1 MEKTLHY
8 WSASLVSQVTNL
20 QASESL
26 GNSLLRVALAFFG
39 EGTNTKAHFVRNKR
53 PNETPAGALQ
63 PRQDSHI
70 IQSFGQKFQT
80 QIWV

>member
-1 MEKTLHY
+1 MSCLKKEVPPKEKTVHY

-26 GNSLLRVALAFFG
+26 GSSLLCVALAFFG

-53 PNETPAGALQ
+53 PNETPAGPLLL
-63 PRQDSHI
+63 RHDSHI
-70 IQSFGQKFQT
+70 I
-80 QIWV
+80 